1 MESGIIQ
8 SSSGT
13 DIAKLTR
20 QLRKLRGS
28 NSCAWNRLPFP
39 GVCPKH
45 GPFTVN
51 FYIPIISN
59 VLFIAYFELNLIG
72 IFVIH
77 SFFYFFK

>member
-20 QLRKLRGS
+20 QLRKLHGS

-51 FYIPIISN
+51 FYIPIISRVFN
-59 VLFIAYFELNLIG
+59 YHLIDIFISFS
-72 IFVIH
+72 IFLSRV
-77 SFFYFFK
+77 K

>member
-20 QLRKLRGS
+20 QLRKLHGS

-51 FYIPIISN
+51 FYIIDIISN
-59 VLFIAYFELNLIG
+59 VLFASHILD
-72 IFVIH
+72 
-77 SFFYFFK
+77 